1 LIPVGGA
8 LNVLIVLENRNTE
21 CSFYCD
27 AIFRADR
34 TR

>member
-1 LIPVGGA
+1 
-8 LNVLIVLENRNTE
+8 VLIVLENRNTE